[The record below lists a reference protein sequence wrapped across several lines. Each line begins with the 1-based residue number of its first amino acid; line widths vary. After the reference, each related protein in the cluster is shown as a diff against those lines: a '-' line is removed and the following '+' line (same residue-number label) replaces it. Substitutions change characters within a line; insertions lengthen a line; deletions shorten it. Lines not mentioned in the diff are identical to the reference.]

1 MVKLYIADTD
11 PAFIAQVKRA
21 LGRGHGVE
29 VVGTA
34 RNGRQALR
42 DLLRLR
48 PDVVLTDIPLPEL
61 DGIALLREANRLSRA
76 PAVIVC
82 TRFYSGASMEWA
94 YQYGASFF
102 LCKPVDFERLA
113 ELVVQCAG
121 SVPMERKDASADG
134 EGSAPSPEALRRLLG
149 ELGIPPRLD
158 AAIYLTEAVRSLW
171 ENELLLKNL
180 SRGLY
185 AQLADRLDTTA
196 QRVERSLRNGIAVG
210 YERGAMKRVFP
221 RRPTNREFIEYLLNQ
236 TRQSGEAPL
245 CI

>member
-1 MVKLYIADTD
+1 MVRLYIADTD
-11 PAFIAQVKRA
+11 PAFIAQAKRA
-21 LGRGHGVE
+21 LARGHSVE
-29 VVGTA
+29 VIGTS

-48 PDVVLTDIPLPEL
+48 PDALLTDIPLPEL
-61 DGIALLREANRLSRA
+61 DGIALLREARRLNQS
-76 PAVIVC
+76 PSVIVC
-82 TRFYSGASMEWA
+82 TRFYSPESMEWA

-102 LCKPVDFERLA
+102 LCKPVDFDRLS
-113 ELVVQCAG
+113 ELVVQCARRSEARDTG
-121 SVPMERKDASADG
+121 AGAMDEAAQ
-134 EGSAPSPEALRRLLG
+134 PSPEALRRLLG

-185 AQLADRLDTTA
+185 TQLAQRLDTTA

-210 YERGAMKRVFP
+210 YERGALKRVFP
-221 RRPTNREFIEYLLNQ
+221 RRPTNREFIEYLLGQ
-236 TRQSGEAPL
+236 TRQRSD
-245 CI
+245 